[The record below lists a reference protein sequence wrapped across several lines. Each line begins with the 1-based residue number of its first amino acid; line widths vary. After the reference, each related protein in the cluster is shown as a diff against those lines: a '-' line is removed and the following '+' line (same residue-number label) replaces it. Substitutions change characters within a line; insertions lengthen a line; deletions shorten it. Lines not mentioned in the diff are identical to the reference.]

1 MKHIAFER
9 TELNGSRATYSFRE
23 AAPDVP
29 LVEGMFEVDL
39 ERYEQMSA
47 ESGED
52 AIENAIY
59 WLTPIQ
65 EDRQYWV
72 GMKVFF
78 HIYKHYLEHGTYI
91 EKNDK

>member
-1 MKHIAFER
+1 MNHVTFER
-9 TELNGSRATYSFRE
+9 TELNGNRAVYSFHE

-29 LVEGMFEVDL
+29 LIEGMFEVDL
-39 ERYEQMSA
+39 ARYQQMST
-47 ESGED
+47 ENTGE

-65 EDRQYWV
+65 EDRQYWA

-91 EKNDK
+91 ERSKG